1 MNLTVGLFGK
11 HYVTCGGRG
20 IVASR
25 DALGDGH
32 ADRLVGKPKEFGP
45 LPYAWT
51 GARRSARLRLHGA
64 IELVNIEREVVDKFA
79 LPHSDLKGC
88 KCKGG
93 MRCGWLPIAKIAARI
108 GDKRPAH

>member
-1 MNLTVGLFGK
+1 MNLAVGLLGK
-11 HYVTCGGRG
+11 HHVTCGGRG

-32 ADRLVGKPKEFGP
+32 ADRLVGKLKKFSP
-45 LPYAWT
+45 LPYAWA
-51 GARRSARLRLHGA
+51 GARRSARLRLHSA
-64 IELVNIEREVVDKFA
+64 IELVNVEREVIDKLA
-79 LPHSDLKGC
+79 LPYSDLKGC

-108 GDKRPAH
+108 

>member
-1 MNLTVGLFGK
+1 MNLTVWLFGK
-11 HYVTCGGRG
+11 YHIACRGRG
-20 IVASR
+20 IVAPR

-32 ADRLVGKPKEFGP
+32 ADCLVGKLKEFGP
-45 LPYAWT
+45 LPYAWA

-64 IELVNIEREVVDKFA
+64 IELVNVEREVIDKLA